1 LAINFPSSPTNGQI
15 FSSNSRTWIFNSSAN
30 VWLASTSTG
39 AGGYYVGNNGEVGAS
54 QGLGD
59 IFRLHSNTL
68 SFNVSVSA
76 GNNAIAAGPIIVTP
90 GYTLTINTGARVA
103 IV

>member
-1 LAINFPSSPTNGQI
+1 MAINFPSSPTNGQI
-15 FSSNSRTWIFNSSAN
+15 FSSNSRTWIFNTAAN
-30 VWLASTSTG
+30 AWLASTSTG
-39 AGGYYVGNNGEVGAS
+39 AGGYFVGNNGEVGAS

-68 SFNVSVSA
+68 SFNVSINS
-76 GNNAIAAGPIIVTP
+76 GNNAIAAGPITITTGRV
-90 GYTLTINTGARVA
+90 LTINTGARVS